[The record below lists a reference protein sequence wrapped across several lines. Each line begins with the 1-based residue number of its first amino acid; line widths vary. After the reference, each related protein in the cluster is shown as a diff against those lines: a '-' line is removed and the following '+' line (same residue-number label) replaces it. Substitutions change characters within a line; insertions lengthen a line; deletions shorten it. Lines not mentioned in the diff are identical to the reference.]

1 MRVILLLS
9 IVLITLISCI
19 GGKVSE
25 NKKFTKRAKDIHK
38 SRWENLS
45 KKKIYFGHQSIGF
58 NIVDG
63 IKDVITNNPQ
73 IKLNILESHNPSE
86 FDKPIFAHSR
96 VGENH
101 DPISKNNAFE
111 QFIRKGIGES
121 ADFVFFKYC
130 YVDIK
135 SETDV
140 EKLFSEYR
148 DTLAKLKKE
157 YPETTFIHV
166 TVPLVAV
173 QKGPRVW
180 VKKLIGR
187 EIGGYRDNIKR
198 NQYNDIL
205 RNYYQGKD
213 PVFDL
218 GHIESTFHDGTEE
231 TFKED
236 GKVYHALVPKYTSD
250 GRHLNEYGR
259 RIVAEQLLVF
269 LANLSDSAD

>member
-1 MRVILLLS
+1 MTEKTVYFPSIRDVPETTWGKLS
-9 IVLITLISCI
+9 
-19 GGKVSE
+19 E
-25 NKKFTKRAKDIHK
+25 
-38 SRWENLS
+38 
-45 KKKIYFGHQSIGF
+45 KKIYFGHQSVGF

-63 IKDVITNNPQ
+63 IKNVMKYNPQ
-73 IKLNILESHNPSE
+73 IKLNIVESSDPSE
-86 FDKPIFAHSR
+86 FDKPVFAHSR
-96 VGENH
+96 LGENY

-130 YVDIK
+130 YVDVK

-166 TVPLVAV
+166 TVPLVAL

-180 VKKLIGR
+180 VKKFIGR

-205 RNYYQGKD
+205 RNHYQGKD

-218 GHIESTFHDGTEE
+218 GYIESTFYDGRVEI
-231 TFKED
+231 FRED
-236 GKVYHALVPKYTSD
+236 GKEYHALVPQYASD
-250 GRHLNEYGR
+250 GRHLNEEGR

-269 LANLSDSAD
+269 LANLPDSAD